1 MARRDDG
8 AKPRK
13 RAARREARPA
23 AGTAR
28 RGTAADGTSA
38 TAGPRL
44 LRGGNPQI
52 AKGEG
57 DGPVRAWLDALPGWK
72 RDLGR
77 RLDALIVRVVPGVR
91 RAVKWNSPF
100 YGRKGRGWIVGLHA
114 FTSYLK
120 VTFFQGVSLRPP
132 PAGGTGRDARWIDV
146 TPETLDEARLSAW
159 LAQAAKLPGWMTSDI
174 A

>member
-13 RAARREARPA
+13 PAARREARPA
-23 AGTAR
+23 
-28 RGTAADGTSA
+28 
-38 TAGPRL
+38 AGPRL

-57 DGPVRAWLDALPGWK
+57 DGPVRAYLDALPGWK

-100 YGRKGRGWIVGLHA
+100 YGLEGRGWIVGLHA

-132 PAGGTGRDARWIDV
+132 PAGGTGKDARWVDV
-146 TPETLDEARLSAW
+146 APDTFDEARLAAW
-159 LAQAAKLPGWMTSDI
+159 LAQAATLPGWVTSDI